1 MLYELKGEE
10 KMEKSAMYK
19 LFELKDNIQ
28 EGINNASNVK
38 EQQEELAEILKN
50 QKNTKSDFS
59 GLIKSIGETSED
71 LEKQIGKMS
80 NRLVDLNYILDI
92 YNNGFKENASA
103 EDKFKKEF
111 VDEIVT
117 KVMFALGVVSEE
129 EITDEKQN

>member
-1 MLYELKGEE
+1 
-10 KMEKSAMYK
+10 MEKSAMYK

-50 QKNTKSDFS
+50 TKNTKTDFS

>member
-1 MLYELKGEE
+1 
-10 KMEKSAMYK
+10 MEKSAMYK

>member
-1 MLYELKGEE
+1 
-10 KMEKSAMYK
+10 MEKSAMYK

-50 QKNTKSDFS
+50 QKNTKTDFS

-71 LEKQIGKMS
+71 LDKQIGKMN

-111 VDEIVT
+111 VDEIVA
-117 KVMFALGVVSEE
+117 KVMFALGLVSEE

>member
-1 MLYELKGEE
+1 
-10 KMEKSAMYK
+10 MEKSAMYK
-19 LFELKDNIQ
+19 LFELKDNIK
-28 EGINNASNVK
+28 EGIDNASNVK

-50 QKNTKSDFS
+50 TKNSKTDFS

-71 LEKQIGKMS
+71 LEKQIAKMD

-129 EITDEKQN
+129 EISENTEAKENN